1 MPENVQPE
9 KCIYEYAAKVVC
21 GVIPEEPVAPPMP
34 PCGPGYYTTATN
46 IHNPG
51 PGLAPL
57 WVKFAHAPQAVDYA
71 NPHIGGQVSAWF
83 KYELKPDQAMEL
95 DCDFLLFAAKASGM
109 NLGNFAKGFVVI
121 QSQGR
126 LDVVSVY
133 TAGPLLKGPT
143 ANKLMGYVA
152 TMHTERVPEHKI
164 A

>member
-1 MPENVQPE
+1 MW
-9 KCIYEYAAKVVC
+9 A
-21 GVIPEEPVAPPMP
+21 
-34 PCGPGYYTTATN
+34 
-46 IHNPG
+46 
-51 PGLAPL
+51 
-57 WVKFAHAPQAVDYA
+57 KFAHAPQAVDYA
-71 NPHIGGQVSAWF
+71 NPHIGGQVSSWF

-95 DCDFLLFAAKASGM
+95 DCDFLLFVAKASGM
-109 NLGNFAKGFVVI
+109 SLGNFAKGFVVI

-152 TMHTERVPEHKI
+152 TMHTDRVPQHTI

>member
-1 MPENVQPE
+1 
-9 KCIYEYAAKVVC
+9 
-21 GVIPEEPVAPPMP
+21 
-34 PCGPGYYTTATN
+34 
-46 IHNPG
+46 
-51 PGLAPL
+51 
-57 WVKFAHAPQAVDYA
+57 
-71 NPHIGGQVSAWF
+71 
-83 KYELKPDQAMEL
+83 
-95 DCDFLLFAAKASGM
+95 M

>member
-21 GVIPEEPVAPPMP
+21 GVIQQESVAPPIP
-34 PCGPGYYTTATN
+34 PCVPGYYTTATN
-46 IHNPG
+46 IHNPSRE
-51 PGLAPL
+51 LAPL

-71 NPHIGGQVSAWF
+71 NPHIGGQISLWF

-95 DCDFLLFAAKASGM
+95 DCDFLLFAAKASNM

-121 QSQGR
+121 QSQSR

-133 TAGPLLKGPT
+133 TAGPIQKGVAT
-143 ANKLMGYVA
+143 TQLMGFVA

-164 A
+164 V